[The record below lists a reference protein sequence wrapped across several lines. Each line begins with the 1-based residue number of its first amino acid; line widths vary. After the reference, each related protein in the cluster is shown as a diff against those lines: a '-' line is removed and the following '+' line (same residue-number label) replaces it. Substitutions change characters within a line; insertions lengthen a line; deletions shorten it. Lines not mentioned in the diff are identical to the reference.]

1 MNAKTKS
8 WVITGVVLFLS
19 SVVFLGILY
28 LIANSGDDTPVANTN
43 NIQTPSNPE
52 SNPTLDPDKP
62 IINPN
67 TLNASTQNNSVRTGN
82 KGSWSLPG
90 DR

>member
-8 WVITGVVLFLS
+8 WVITGVVLFLLF
-19 SVVFLGILY
+19 VVFLGILY
-28 LIANSGDDTPVANTN
+28 FIANSGDDTPVAEQN

-52 SNPTLDPDKP
+52 SNSTPYLNTP

-67 TLNASTQNNSVRTGN
+67 ASTAPTPYIVTRTFNNGFSY
-82 KGSWSLPG
+82 PE
-90 DR
+90 